1 MTLNALTQHDQA
13 PTPATVS
20 VEAQAEKELG
30 AFFRG
35 ELPPPEAPPTPVTP
49 PVTEPQPAPQA
60 PAVVQPP
67 LESGAPTPSVQVGQ
81 PSVSPPL
88 AVPEDPVETKV
99 KEIFGTDPKRAA
111 EAILATNN
119 RAAAMASKLK
129 ELGLDPKTLLPVVST
144 APPAQAPPAPPV
156 VVDPKAV
163 DAEITHRLDNDPAFV
178 SLVQAWITSDSHLKE
193 LSSQKASLAS
203 EVAKINMAL
212 SIPEIQADEFKRDQ
226 YASQLSQKEQALLRL
241 QLDESITEAKQERLN
256 AAASRFTEKYRSEVA
271 QDFRSEATQR
281 QNEAELAQ
289 YQQDLYAQYSTS
301 WPLAVE
307 KAIADVKIPV
317 ELVEDFKEDA
327 KVAALAHLQNT
338 EAPIDDV
345 YAFVGARAKVM
356 MDRMDRFHRMQ
367 SATYGAQAAAR
378 TAVATASTPS
388 SIPSPTV
395 LNPTPATGRPQLAD
409 AAFERALEN
418 EANLIARQMGLW

>member
-1 MTLNALTQHDQA
+1 MTLNELTQHDKA

-35 ELPPPEAPPTPVTP
+35 ELPPPEAPPVAEPVTVSPAPP
-49 PVTEPQPAPQA
+49 PVQVAPTT
-60 PAVVQPP
+60 P
-67 LESGAPTPSVQVGQ
+67 ESGAPTPTAPAGE
-81 PSVSPPL
+81 PSVSLAPP
-88 AVPEDPVETKV
+88 VQVEDPVEKKV
-99 KEIFGTDPKRAA
+99 QEIFGTDPKRAA

-119 RAAAMASKLK
+119 RAAAMAGKLK
-129 ELGLDPKTLLPVVST
+129 ELGLDPKTLQPLPQATVT
-144 APPAQAPPAPPV
+144 AAQAPPAPPAP
-156 VVDPKAV
+156 VDPKAI
-163 DAEITHRLDNDPAFV
+163 DAEISARLDNDPAFV
-178 SLVQAWITSDSHLKE
+178 SLVQTWITGDAHLKE
-193 LSSQKASLAS
+193 ISTQKASLAS
-203 EVAKINMAL
+203 EVAKINLAL

-226 YASQLSQKEQALLRL
+226 YALQLSQKEQTLLRL

-271 QDFRSEATQR
+271 QDFKSEATQR
-281 QNEAELAQ
+281 QNEADLAQ
-289 YQQDLYAQYSTS
+289 YQQELYAQYSTS

-307 KAIADVKIPV
+307 KAIADVKIPT

-338 EAPIDDV
+338 DSPIDDV

-356 MDRMDRFHRMQ
+356 MDRMDKFHRMQ

-388 SIPSPTV
+388 LIPSPTV
-395 LNPTPATGRPQLAD
+395 PNPPPTPGRPQLAD